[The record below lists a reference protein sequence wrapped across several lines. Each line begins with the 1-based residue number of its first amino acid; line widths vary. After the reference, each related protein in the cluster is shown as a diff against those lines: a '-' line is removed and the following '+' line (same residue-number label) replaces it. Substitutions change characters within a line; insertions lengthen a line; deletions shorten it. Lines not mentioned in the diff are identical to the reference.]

1 MPVLQQ
7 ITATLFLIVTL
18 TGCASLPEEIEHP
31 TEPLVTQPVS
41 TLSALVNTHKAELEP
56 EIELEPEQ
64 ALPNQTQAAMS
75 GVLLLDSGW
84 DALAQRLALIE
95 TAEHSIDIQ
104 YYIWNSDVSG
114 SYLASRLL
122 AAADRGVKVRVMLD
136 DINLN
141 EREALLATLDGHPQI
156 DIRIFNPIPTR
167 NGFTKWFNFMGDFSR
182 LNRRMHNKSFTV
194 DGAVS
199 IIGGR
204 NIGDEY
210 FDLSDDINFRDRD
223 VLVSGSV
230 VNDIQTSFSQYW
242 NSQWSY
248 PVNLLT
254 DGNAPND
261 DLQSDDLENNS
272 LQNKSQQN
280 DSQKNSVEPV
290 EFTLLDDVATPYYKN
305 YPALPA
311 DQQTAKH
318 LLNTAMNNWSWVQA
332 RFVYDQPVP
341 VDSSDTNKP
350 KLTAKTLGEL
360 AVNAEQEVLLESA
373 YLIFDDG
380 QLDKLHTL
388 TSKGVQVKALTNSQ
402 ASNDLVANHSGYA
415 ARREDMLENGM
426 QLFELKPD
434 ASLCEASTKDLTK
447 CAPIAAYGLHA
458 KSAVF
463 DRKIAVIGS
472 FNYNLRSTYLN
483 TESILIIKNEAVA
496 INLAN
501 DIEQAMNEDNSWS
514 LDLDDG
520 DVRWHSATQ
529 SWEHDPETSKW
540 ERFKSG
546 FLQLLPIEKYL

>member
-1 MPVLQQ
+1 MPVLQRFSLPLLFF
-7 ITATLFLIVTL
+7 TLLS
-18 TGCASLPEEIEHP
+18 GCASLPETIEHP
-31 TEPLVTQPVS
+31 AAPIVTPPAS
-41 TLSALVNTHKAELEP
+41 SLSALIDTHL
-56 EIELEPEQ
+56 PEQ
-64 ALPNQTQAAMS
+64 ADMS
-75 GVLLLDSGW
+75 AVLMLDSGW

-122 AAADRGVKVRVMLD
+122 AAAERGVKVRVMLD

-141 EREALLATLDGHPQI
+141 EREELLATLDSHPQI
-156 DIRIFNPIPTR
+156 DIRIFNPIPAR
-167 NGFTKWFNFMGDFSR
+167 GYTKWVNFMSDFSR

-194 DGAVS
+194 DGTLS
-199 IIGGR
+199 IVGGR

-210 FDLSDDINFRDRD
+210 FDLSDHINFRDRD

-230 VNDIQTSFSQYW
+230 INDIHTSFNQYW

-248 PVNLLT
+248 PVNLLN
-254 DGNAPND
+254 DGNTAND
-261 DLQSDDLENNS
+261 ELENNG
-272 LQNKSQQN
+272 
-280 DSQKNSVEPV
+280 QKNTVTPMV
-290 EFTLLDDVATPYYKN
+290 FTQLDDVATPHYTN
-305 YPALPA
+305 YPVLPT
-311 DQQTAKH
+311 DQQAAKR
-318 LLNTAMNNWSWVQA
+318 LLNNAMATSSWVQA
-332 RFVYDQPVP
+332 HFVFDQPVP

-350 KLTAKTLGEL
+350 KLTAQTLGEL

-388 TSKGVQVKALTNSQ
+388 INKGVQVKALTNSQ

-415 ARREDMLENGM
+415 ARRKGMLENGM

-483 TESILIIKNEAVA
+483 TESILIIENQAVA
-496 INLAN
+496 ISLAN
-501 DIEQAMNEDNSWS
+501 DIEQAMHEDNSWR
-514 LDLDDG
+514 LDLNDG
-520 DVRWHSATQ
+520 DVRWQSATE
-529 SWEHDPETSKW
+529 SWDSDPETSQW
-540 ERFKSG
+540 QRFKSG

>member
-7 ITATLFLIVTL
+7 ITATLFLILTL
-18 TGCASLPEEIEHP
+18 TGCASLPEEIKHP
-31 TEPLVTQPVS
+31 AEPLVTQPVS
-41 TLSALVNTHKAELEP
+41 TLSTLVDTHKAELEP
-56 EIELEPEQ
+56 EK
-64 ALPNQTQAAMS
+64 AQAAMS
-75 GVLLLDSGW
+75 GVLQLDSGW

-122 AAADRGVKVRVMLD
+122 AAADRGVNVRVMLD

-141 EREALLATLDGHPQI
+141 EREALLAVLDSHPQI
-156 DIRIFNPIPTR
+156 DIRIFNPIPAR
-167 NGFTKWFNFMGDFSR
+167 GYTKWFNFMGDFSR

-199 IIGGR
+199 IVGGR

-210 FDLSDDINFRDRD
+210 FDLSDHINFRDRD

-230 VNDIQTSFSQYW
+230 VNDIQISFNQYW

-261 DLQSDDLENNS
+261 D
-272 LQNKSQQN
+272 
-280 DSQKNSVEPV
+280 SQKNSVEPV
-290 EFTLLDDVATPYYKN
+290 EFTLLDEVATPHYKN

-311 DQQTAKH
+311 DKQTAKR
-318 LLNTAMNNWSWVQA
+318 LLNDAMNNWSWVEA

-341 VDSSDTNKP
+341 NDASDTNKP
-350 KLTAKTLGEL
+350 KLTAQTLGEL
-360 AVNAEQEVLLESA
+360 AVNAEQDIILESA

-380 QLDKLHTL
+380 QLDKLQTL

-415 ARREDMLENGM
+415 ARREEMLENGM

-447 CAPIAAYGLHA
+447 CTPIAAYGLHA

-483 TESILIIKNEAVA
+483 TESILIIENEAVA
-496 INLAN
+496 ISLAN
-501 DIEQAMNEDNSWS
+501 DIEQAMHVDNSWN

-529 SWEHDPETSKW
+529 SWEHDPETSQW
-540 ERFKSG
+540 QRFKSG

>member
-18 TGCASLPEEIEHP
+18 TGCASLPEEIKHP
-31 TEPLVTQPVS
+31 AEPLLTQPVS
-41 TLSALVNTHKAELEP
+41 TLSTLVDTHKAELE
-56 EIELEPEQ
+56 LEQ
-64 ALPNQTQAAMS
+64 TLPNQAQAAMS
-75 GVLLLDSGW
+75 AVLLLDSGW

-141 EREALLATLDGHPQI
+141 EREALLAVLDSHPQI
-156 DIRIFNPIPTR
+156 DIRIFNPIPAR
-167 NGFTKWFNFMGDFSR
+167 GYTKWFNFMGDFSR

-194 DGAVS
+194 DGALS
-199 IIGGR
+199 IVGGR

-223 VLVSGSV
+223 VLVAGSV

-254 DGNAPND
+254 DGNAAND
-261 DLQSDDLENNS
+261 
-272 LQNKSQQN
+272 

-290 EFTLLDDVATPYYKN
+290 EFTQLDKVATPHYKN

-311 DQQTAKH
+311 DKQTAKR
-318 LLNTAMNNWSWVQA
+318 LLNDAMNNWSWVEA

-341 VDSSDTNKP
+341 NDASDTNKP
-350 KLTAKTLGEL
+350 KLTAQTLGEL
-360 AVNAEQEVLLESA
+360 AVNAEQDIILESA

-380 QLDKLHTL
+380 QLDKLQTL

-434 ASLCEASTKDLTK
+434 ASLCEASTKDLSK

-483 TESILIIKNEAVA
+483 TESILIIENEAVA
-496 INLAN
+496 ISLAN
-501 DIEQAMNEDNSWS
+501 DIEQAMNDDNSWN
-514 LDLDDG
+514 LDLDNG
-520 DVRWHSATQ
+520 DIRWHSATQ
-529 SWEHDPETSKW
+529 SWDSDPETSQW
-540 ERFKSG
+540 QRFKSG

>member
-18 TGCASLPEEIEHP
+18 TGCASLPEEIQHP

-41 TLSALVNTHKAELEP
+41 ALSVLVARHK
-56 EIELEPEQ
+56 PEQ
-64 ALPNQTQAAMS
+64 TGTDQAQATMS

-194 DGAVS
+194 DSVLS
-199 IIGGR
+199 IVGGR

-210 FDLSDDINFRDRD
+210 FDLADDINFRDRD

-254 DGNAPND
+254 DGNAAND
-261 DLQSDDLENNS
+261 DLQK
-272 LQNKSQQN
+272 NK
-280 DSQKNSVEPV
+280 SQKNSAEPV
-290 EFTLLDDVATPYYKN
+290 EFTQLDEVATPHYKN

-311 DQQTAKH
+311 NQQTAKR
-318 LLNTAMNNWSWVQA
+318 LLNDAMNNWSWVQA

-483 TESILIIKNEAVA
+483 TESILIIENEAVA
-496 INLAN
+496 ISLAN

-529 SWEHDPETSKW
+529 SWEHDPDTSQW